1 MTFLGWQITFFIYLY
16 HLVTNYTIMF
26 VLEIKEM
33 FAQKGVVKPYALLLR
48 MGIPRTRARM
58 MLNGTNKNVN
68 LADLFKFCSYLNCT
82 PKELLK
88 VVPTKGSIALQN
100 TPLQDWIKKEDVNLI
115 HEMISMTPEEMD
127 KMKEFYKEL
136 KSK

>member
-1 MTFLGWQITFFIYLY
+1 
-16 HLVTNYTIMF
+16 MF

-68 LADLFKFCSYLNCT
+68 LADLFKFCTYLNCT

-88 VVPTKGSIALQN
+88 VVTNKGSIALQN